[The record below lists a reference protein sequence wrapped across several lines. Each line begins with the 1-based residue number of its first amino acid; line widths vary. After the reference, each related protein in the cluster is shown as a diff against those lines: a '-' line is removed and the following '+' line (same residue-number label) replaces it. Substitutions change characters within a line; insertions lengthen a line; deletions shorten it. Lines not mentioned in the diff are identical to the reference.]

1 MRPYRR
7 AGIYAAALC
16 ALAWLNACSSN
27 PPAPDWKVNAQSAL
41 ERGTSAYLE
50 GRTAIAEREF
60 AAARS
65 EIARTGRP
73 DLLAR
78 AELMRCAAHT
88 ASLAFEPCT
97 AFEALRADA
106 QPPELAYAAYLA
118 GHSTAAELPLL
129 PAHHRAVATPGIT
142 DAAAVS
148 ALQSMPDALSRQIGS
163 AVLLE
168 TGRANS
174 AVIALAIDNASAQG
188 WRRPLL
194 AWLTL
199 QAQRAQTAGD
209 TAAADAVRRRI
220 TLIESGG

>member
-1 MRPYRR
+1 MTVCRQLVS
-7 AGIYAAALC
+7 IAACC
-16 ALAWLNACSSN
+16 AAVLLHACSNN
-27 PPAPDWKVNAQSAL
+27 PPTPDWKLNAQGAL
-41 ERGTSAYLE
+41 ERGTSAYLA
-50 GRTAIAEREF
+50 GRTAVAEREF
-60 AAARS
+60 ATARA

-78 AELMRCAAHT
+78 AELMRCAAQT
-88 ASLAFEPCT
+88 ASLAFEDCT

-106 QPPELAYAAYLA
+106 PPAELAYAAYLA
-118 GHSTAAELPLL
+118 GRSTAADLPLL
-129 PAHHRAVATPGIT
+129 PTHHRAVATPGVV

-148 ALQSMPDALSRQIGS
+148 ALQGMPDALSRQIGA

-168 TGRANS
+168 TGRANP

-199 QAQRAQTAGD
+199 QAQRAQSAGD

-220 TLIESGG
+220 AVIESGV